1 MRAIARIFF
10 CSFLNGLYSQSVSK
24 RTPGIV
30 TAIPIGPPL
39 GDGSKSIGSSQMLR
53 VITSH
58 TVDILTFKLENR
70 LTGERAEQVRTL
82 VTRSK
87 TEMRLVVDITELMFV
102 DALGEEVLSF
112 LKRFGAHFLA
122 ETAYSLDVCERLH
135 LPLEPKQGSGTPST
149 GPNGNSRP
157 LGH

>member
-1 MRAIARIFF
+1 
-10 CSFLNGLYSQSVSK
+10 
-24 RTPGIV
+24 
-30 TAIPIGPPL
+30 
-39 GDGSKSIGSSQMLR
+39 MLR

-58 TVDILTFKLENR
+58 TVDILTFKLEGR

-82 VTRSK
+82 VTRSNA
-87 TEMRLVVDITELMFV
+87 EMRLIVDITELMFV

-112 LKRFGAHFLA
+112 LKRLGTHILA
-122 ETAYSLDVCERLH
+122 QTAYSLDVCERLH
-135 LPLEPKQGSGTPST
+135 LPLVPKQASGTLSA

>member
-1 MRAIARIFF
+1 
-10 CSFLNGLYSQSVSK
+10 
-24 RTPGIV
+24 
-30 TAIPIGPPL
+30 
-39 GDGSKSIGSSQMLR
+39 MLR
-53 VITSH
+53 VITIQ
-58 TVDILTFKLENR
+58 TVDILTIKLEGR

-82 VTRSK
+82 VTRSN

-102 DALGEEVLSF
+102 DGIGEEVLSL
-112 LKRFGAHFLA
+112 LKRFGAQFLA

-135 LPLEPKQGSGTPST
+135 LPPEPKQGSGTPST

>member
-1 MRAIARIFF
+1 
-10 CSFLNGLYSQSVSK
+10 
-24 RTPGIV
+24 
-30 TAIPIGPPL
+30 
-39 GDGSKSIGSSQMLR
+39 MLR

-58 TVDILTFKLENR
+58 TVDILTFKLEGR

-82 VTRSK
+82 VTRSN
-87 TEMRLVVDITELMFV
+87 TEMRFIVDITELMFV

-112 LKRFGAHFLA
+112 LKRFGAQFLA

-135 LPLEPKQGSGTPST
+135 LPLVPKQGSGTLSA

-157 LGH
+157 VRH